1 MEQGKEKQAHDVWG
15 ILAERKVKMKG
26 ISVRIASEELDV
38 SERTIFRM
46 IEDGRLQASKLY
58 LPDGKY
64 IWDINPVS
72 VARLQLQ
79 KEEKKGGKDD

>member
-15 ILAERKVKMKG
+15 IVAERKVKMKG

-46 IEDGRLQASKLY
+46 IEDGRLQATKLY

-79 KEEKKGGKDD
+79 KEAKQGGK

>member
-1 MEQGKEKQAHDVWG
+1 MDNKHAHDVFG
-15 ILAERKVKMKG
+15 IVAERKVKMKG
-26 ISVRIASEELDV
+26 IPVRVASEELDV

-46 IEDGRLQASKLY
+46 IEDGRLQASKLF

-79 KEEKKGGKDD
+79 KEAKKGGEDG